1 MPDQHP
7 NIAVHDQAST
17 RAVLKNHEMYPAF
30 VWFDLYN
37 ISHLLLFYPHVVQT
51 FSLAP
56 CFQKPVI
63 FTMSKNCKLQGITSL
78 FKLQRNWVMSA
89 LASLLVE
96 SNESHICVTRWGLRV
111 PQWHW
116 VDKTGDHPDVRNITS
131 WLEVVGV
138 LISLWGSLT
147 KGARKD

>member
-1 MPDQHP
+1 
-7 NIAVHDQAST
+7 
-17 RAVLKNHEMYPAF
+17 
-30 VWFDLYN
+30 
-37 ISHLLLFYPHVVQT
+37 
-51 FSLAP
+51 
-56 CFQKPVI
+56 
-63 FTMSKNCKLQGITSL
+63 
-78 FKLQRNWVMSA
+78 MSA